1 MLRCS
6 IDRHIMVIH
15 PLHVNKYFA
24 LHYKVA

>member
-6 IDRHIMVIH
+6 IDRHIMVIQS
-15 PLHVNKYFA
+15 LHVNKYFA